1 MKSKRK
7 LVFTTILI
15 LSMVVSAGIAF
26 ASSTDGEESTLSQ
39 LRLGWKMGFGRDNI
53 KDGKYASTVT
63 EADLVNIEGT
73 VSEINTLTQPFS
85 MKVRTDEK
93 TVDVNLG
100 RAVFL
105 DEFKALEL
113 KENSPISLIGIN
125 RTFTVDNEDVNIFV
139 PFTITSNDNEVNL
152 RDENNRPL
160 WSGEK
165 RGKGMMGQGRG
176 QRGNG
181 NFQNNDACPYF
192 QGQ

>member
-1 MKSKRK
+1 
-7 LVFTTILI
+7 
-15 LSMVVSAGIAF
+15 MVVSAGIAF

-53 KDGKYASTVT
+53 KDGKYASIIT

-73 VSEINTLTQPFS
+73 VLEINTLTQPFS
-85 MKVRTDEK
+85 MKVETDEE

-113 KENSPISLIGIN
+113 KENSTVSLTGIN
-125 RTFTVDNEDVNIFV
+125 RTFTVDNEDVNIFL
-139 PFTITSNDNEVNL
+139 PFTIKANEKEVNL

-160 WSGEK
+160 WAGEK

-181 NFQNNDACPYF
+181 NFQNNGACPYF
-192 QGQ
+192 QEQ